1 MAREY
6 VWLECIE
13 TGMRIYR
20 ITKEAKGTERLQLRK
35 YNRHV
40 RRHVLCKE
48 TRKK

>member
-6 VWLECIE
+6 VWLECTE

-20 ITKEAKGTERLQLRK
+20 ITKETKGTERLQLRK
-35 YNRHV
+35 YNRRT

-48 TRKK
+48 SRKK